1 MAKDLS
7 GAAARAR
14 DQRAVLQAVADGAR
28 TQVEAARLLNLSAR
42 QVRRKLARLAAGG
55 AAAAGLHGL
64 IGQPSNRGLS
74 AKLRQAVLAR
84 CRTRFADF
92 GPTLASEKL
101 AEEGLAVSPDTL
113 RRWLAAEGLW
123 KPQRRRATHRA
134 RRPRRDRFGE
144 LLQRDASLHD
154 WTEGRGEAMTLHAA
168 IDDATGRILGC
179 FAPAETLE
187 GYFTLFE
194 AWLRRHGRPL
204 ALYTD
209 GRTVFHQ
216 SGPHAAPT
224 QFGRACKQLGIELIR
239 AHSPQAKGRVER
251 LFGTL
256 QDRWVKEFRLAN
268 VRTIAEANAA
278 LPRLIADHVRRFART
293 AASSLD
299 AHRPLH
305 GLELAAIL
313 CAHEQRTVAND
324 YVVRIAN
331 RHLQIVSAAFPGLRG
346 GLVTLELRRQGE
358 LKMRFG
364 ERPLTYREI
373 PPPAPAKKRR

>member
-1 MAKDLS
+1 M
-7 GAAARAR
+7 
-14 DQRAVLQAVADGAR
+14 
-28 TQVEAARLLNLSAR
+28 
-42 QVRRKLARLAAGG
+42 
-55 AAAAGLHGL
+55 
-64 IGQPSNRGLS
+64 P
-74 AKLRQAVLAR
+74 AKLRKAALAR
-84 CRTRFADF
+84 CRTRYAGF

-101 AEEGLAVSPDTL
+101 AEEGLLVSPDAL

-123 KPQRRRATHRA
+123 KPQRRRPAHRA
-134 RRPRRDRFGE
+134 RRPRRAAFGE
-144 LLQRDASLHD
+144 LLQLDASVHD

-209 GRTVFHQ
+209 GRTVFHLP
-216 SGPHAAPT
+216 GPNPPPT
-224 QFGRACKQLGIELIR
+224 QFGRACRQLGVELIR

-278 LPRLIADHVRRFART
+278 LPKLVAEHVQRFGRV
-293 AASSLD
+293 AASPLD

-305 GLELAAIL
+305 GIELSAIL
-313 CAHEQRTVAND
+313 CPHEQRTVAND

-331 RHLQIVSAAFPGLRG
+331 RHLQILTAAFPGLRG
-346 GLVTLELRRQGE
+346 GLVTLELRRNGE
-358 LKMRFG
+358 LAMRFG
-364 ERPLTYREI
+364 ERALTYREI
-373 PPPAPAKKRR
+373 APPEPAKKRR